1 MYHLIGDVHGHAD
14 ELVRL
19 LKALGYRKAQGV
31 YQHPERKAIFL
42 GDFIDRGPK
51 IRQVLEI
58 VRPMIEKGHALAVM
72 GNHELNAL
80 AYHTEDPEAP
90 GLYLRP
96 HCSKN
101 EEQHRK
107 TIEQL
112 KHDKLVAYLD
122 WFRTL
127 PLWLDLDGLRVVHAC
142 WDDQAVARIAQAL
155 AGKRGITGDF
165 LLSACKK
172 GHGLFAPVEIVL
184 KGKEVPLPDG
194 ITFLDPDGHPRR
206 EIRSRWYL
214 SPRGQTYRTY
224 ALQSGEIP
232 CDLELEEA
240 VVAKAA
246 VAKAAPYPTTDK
258 PVFIG
263 HYWLKAQRPEILAE
277 NVACLDYS
285 VAKEGGF
292 LCAYRWNGEQKLR
305 NENFVWV
312 TTGHISTT
320 KGELRREAKKG
331 KKKPAAKPK
340 TKVAAPAPPPQA
352 AARPALAAVQL
363 TARNGPAIPLEDILA
378 VRALVDRL
386 GAAPLKTLIDALGR

>member
-1 MYHLIGDVHGHAD
+1 MYDLIGDIHGHAD
-14 ELVRL
+14 ELVQL
-19 LKALGYRKAQGV
+19 LEALGYREVQGV
-31 YQHPERKAIFL
+31 YQHPEGKAIFL

-58 VRPMIEKGHALAVM
+58 VRRMIEEGKALAVM

-90 GLYLRP
+90 GGFLRRR
-96 HCSKN
+96 SDKN
-101 EEQHRK
+101 VKQHRK
-107 TIEQL
+107 TVEQL
-112 KHDKLVAYLD
+112 KPDELASYLD

-127 PLWLDLDGLRVVHAC
+127 PLWLDMDGLRVVHAC
-142 WDDQAVARIAQAL
+142 WDEQAVAPIAQAL
-155 AGKRGITGDF
+155 EGNGGITGDF

-172 GHGLFAPVEIVL
+172 GNGLFAPVEIVL

-194 ITFLDPDGHPRR
+194 ISFLDPDGHART

-224 ALQSGEIP
+224 ALQSDEIP

-246 VAKAAPYPTTDK
+246 PYPTTAK

-263 HYWLKAQRPEILAE
+263 HYWLSAQRPEILAE

-285 VAKEGGF
+285 VAKGGF

-312 TTGHISTT
+312 
-320 KGELRREAKKG
+320 KK
-331 KKKPAAKPK
+331 
-340 TKVAAPAPPPQA
+340 
-352 AARPALAAVQL
+352 
-363 TARNGPAIPLEDILA
+363 
-378 VRALVDRL
+378 
-386 GAAPLKTLIDALGR
+386 